1 MEPAQYQIPLVVSP
15 PRQRPWQRLYLTPTH
30 SSAAHARA
38 PSHAFENVLEYAGP
52 GQQKVRDS
60 LEWRLGSLYDHEKDL
75 FKEERAVLR
84 RRWRDKREC
93 REGQAVEQAARL
105 LHAHQTAHADL
116 HGDDLSNL
124 ETSVASGGC
133 GPRVVAVRVRDSL
146 ATSLLYSPRPT
157 HTLTVPKATPGYARN
172 PNGAFFTS

>member
-1 MEPAQYQIPLVVSP
+1 MVSP

-84 RRWRDKREC
+84 RRWSVEGKGKGGGRKRERDRQRKKERVKE
-93 REGQAVEQAARL
+93 RERE
-105 LHAHQTAHADL
+105 
-116 HGDDLSNL
+116 
-124 ETSVASGGC
+124 
-133 GPRVVAVRVRDSL
+133 
-146 ATSLLYSPRPT
+146 
-157 HTLTVPKATPGYARN
+157 
-172 PNGAFFTS
+172 